1 MQQWWRQQR
10 QMKDKPKPQSQSK
23 QQAVFSRLRQR
34 TARQKANGTR
44 HSGSSKVNKFH
55 IVEERV
61 TWQHFVSR
69 RELPFQIGFVRLCRS
84 TFFSVS
90 FSCFFSFLIVLRSST
105 TWRPC
110 VSNMIICI
118 CMCACVHTCCDFQCC
133 HIQYFFASYLF
144 FSLLLCC
151 WFLSPTLRAVRI
163 KLLCMIW
170 IIIELENH
178 SHSNMSVPVAQAHLE
193 PHTYSCVLIYAILVA
208 TTCYAFLLRKLF
220 SNCTPS
226 FCHATHIDLICSF
239 LPLFLFACVHT
250 LAAQSAYCQRNC
262 HSQLNC
268 INQFDCV
275 QLKNKDSPFK
285 FVKCSLIC

>member
-1 MQQWWRQQR
+1 
-10 QMKDKPKPQSQSK
+10 MKDKPKPQSQSK

-84 TFFSVS
+84 TFFFVSFS

-118 CMCACVHTCCDFQCC
+118 CVCACVHTCCDFQCC
-133 HIQYFFASYLF
+133 HIYFLPHIYFFR
-144 FSLLLCC
+144 CC
-151 WFLSPTLRAVRI
+151 FV
-163 KLLCMIW
+163 
-170 IIIELENH
+170 
-178 SHSNMSVPVAQAHLE
+178 VG
-193 PHTYSCVLIYAILVA
+193 
-208 TTCYAFLLRKLF
+208 F
-220 SNCTPS
+220 
-226 FCHATHIDLICSF
+226 F
-239 LPLFLFACVHT
+239 LPRSVL
-250 LAAQSAYCQRNC
+250 
-262 HSQLNC
+262 
-268 INQFDCV
+268 
-275 QLKNKDSPFK
+275 
-285 FVKCSLIC
+285 